1 MGLGGILMSK
11 KEELKKKHVNMQLI
25 KTRSSKITDMPVE
38 KCNVEFWPACCCGLC
53 TYVGDAGLNELKDA
67 GLLEEFL
74 LKCQILSWDLKDKLE
89 KGQITSHLYQCSLC
103 GKYYMSM
110 DAFN

>member
-1 MGLGGILMSK
+1 LK
-11 KEELKKKHVNMQLI
+11 ELKEA
-25 KTRSSKITDMPVE
+25 D
-38 KCNVEFWPACCCGLC
+38 
-53 TYVGDAGLNELKDA
+53 
-67 GLLEEFL
+67 LLDEFL
-74 LKCQILSWDLKDKLE
+74 MKCQILSWDLKDKLE